1 MDLRDVMTNLSPDE
15 KRELAKRLLREQT
28 AQAVGEA
35 GGMGGAVPKSHYRL
49 DHHPMF
55 LNLLRAGETFSFN
68 DPYFR
73 SHEGTA
79 RDTTVIGGREYI
91 NFSNYNYL
99 GLSGHPTV
107 RAAVTEAVEKYGTSV
122 SASRMVGGERPIH
135 RELEKTLTELHGVE
149 DALVLVS
156 GYSTNVTAIA
166 HLFGPKDLILHDALI
181 HNSVIMGAILSGARR
196 IPFRHN
202 DWQAV
207 DDILRKHRR
216 DYERVLVVVEG
227 IYSMDGDFPDL
238 PSFVEIRN
246 RHKVFLMV
254 DEAHSV
260 GVMGKR
266 GHGIREH
273 FGLSGDDADIWMG
286 TLSKALASCGGYVAG
301 TTALTQI
308 LRYTAP
314 GFVFSVGQ
322 SPADAAAALAAIS
335 VMRAEPE
342 RVARLQQRG
351 RLFLKLARER
361 GLPTGLSQG
370 YSVVPLIVGATS
382 RCVQLTEALFRR
394 GIHVQPILYPAVDE
408 RSVRLR
414 FFLTCSHTEEQI
426 RQSIDII
433 DEEWRALRDS

>member
-1 MDLRDVMTNLSPDE
+1 MDIRDAQPRLTPDQ
-15 KRELAKRLLREQT
+15 RSDLAKKLLEEVAAAAAGT
-28 AQAVGEA
+28 ADG
-35 GGMGGAVPKSHYRL
+35 VPKSHYRF
-49 DHHPMF
+49 DQHPMC
-55 LNLLRAGETFSFN
+55 LNLARGAVMLGSD

-73 SHEGTA
+73 LHEGTA
-79 RDTTVIGGREYI
+79 RDTTRIGGREYI

-99 GLSGHPTV
+99 GLSGHP
-107 RAAVTEAVEKYGTSV
+107 ALNKAVIEAIERYGTSV

-135 RELEKTLTELHGVE
+135 QELEAALAELHGTE
-149 DALVLVS
+149 DALVMVS
-156 GYSTNVTAIA
+156 GYGTNVTAIA

-196 IPFRHN
+196 IPFKHN
-202 DWQAV
+202 DWEAV
-207 DDILRKHRR
+207 DDLLRKTRR

-260 GVMGKR
+260 GVMGRR
-266 GHGIREH
+266 GRGIHEH
-273 FGLSGDDADIWMG
+273 FGLSGDDVDIWMG

-301 TTALTQI
+301 CNALTHT

-322 SPADAAAALAAIS
+322 SAANAAAALAAIE
-335 VMRAEPE
+335 VMRTEPE
-342 RVARLQQRG
+342 RVQQLQQRG
-351 RLFLKLARER
+351 KLFLKLARER

-370 YSVVPLIVGATS
+370 YSVVPLIVGATP
-382 RCVQLTEALFRR
+382 RCIKLTEALFRR

-408 RSVRLR
+408 RSTRLR
-414 FFLTCSHTEEQI
+414 FFLTCTHTEEQI
-426 RQSIDII
+426 RQAIDII
-433 DEEWRALRDS
+433 DQEWRALRAS